1 MVVVSHDRYLVERV
15 CDTIVALFGDGRITH
30 LPGGIEEY
38 LNRRAA
44 AAPVSGAAPSAAKVE
59 AKKSAADLRAAQKEL
74 GRLERKLDQ
83 LHAKEEKL
91 HASLLEAATD
101 PAKLMELNA
110 ELKGVQGEI
119 EDVEARWLE
128 TSELLE

>member
-1 MVVVSHDRYLVERV
+1 VRHDRRV
-15 CDTIVALFGDGRITH
+15 VRRRPHHASAGRHRGVPEPPRTGQGT
-30 LPGGIEEY
+30 GG
-38 LNRRAA
+38 A
-44 AAPVSGAAPSAAKVE
+44 AAPTAAKAE
-59 AKKSAADLRAAQKEL
+59 AKKSAADLRAAQKDL

-110 ELKGVQGEI
+110 ELKGVRGEI

>member
-1 MVVVSHDRYLVERV
+1 MARRK
-15 CDTIVALFGDGRITH
+15 IALIGAGQI
-30 LPGGIEEY
+30 GGN
-38 LNRRAA
+38 LA
-44 AAPVSGAAPSAAKVE
+44 
-59 AKKSAADLRAAQKEL
+59 LLAAQKEL

-91 HASLLEAATD
+91 HAALLEAATD
-101 PAKLMELNA
+101 PATLMELNA

-119 EDVEARWLE
+119 EDVESRWLE